1 VTVRA
6 LAGGA
11 LLAAGAALVAADPS
25 SSLVGGV
32 AQHTASKGETLQV
45 IGARYG
51 IDVATLTADND
62 LGARSAIRIGQVLV
76 IDNRHVVPGGVEEAT
91 IVVNIPQRM
100 LFYRS
105 GGRTL
110 GFPVAVGSSGWRTPL
125 RPFTVIAKET
135 DPTWDVPESI
145 AAEARAKGKSLPRA
159 IPPGPSNP
167 LGRHWLGLSV
177 GGVGIHG
184 TNAPGSIYRAGTH
197 GCIRVHPDDIARLFD
212 LVAVGTPGRFVYE
225 PVLVA
230 QDGNDVF
237 LEVHADVYR
246 RSAVNAM
253 DQAIAQAGE
262 LGLTDRI
269 DWVRAAVVVSA
280 RHGVARLVSK

>member
-1 VTVRA
+1 MTVRA
-6 LAGGA
+6 LAVAA
-11 LLAAGAALVAADPS
+11 LLAAGAALAAADPS

-32 AQHTASKGETLQV
+32 AQHTASKGETLQL

-51 IDVATLTADND
+51 IDAATVTADND
-62 LGARSAIRIGQVLV
+62 LGAGSAIRIGQVLV
-76 IDNRHVVPGGVEEAT
+76 IDNRHVVPDGVEEE
-91 IVVNIPQRM
+91 IVVNVPQRM
-100 LFYRS
+100 FFYRS
-105 GGRTL
+105 GGRAL
-110 GFPVAVGSSGWRTPL
+110 GFPVAVGSNGWRTPL

-145 AAEARAKGKSLPRA
+145 AAEARAKGKPLPRA

-230 QDGNDVF
+230 QDGDNVF

-246 RSAVNAM
+246 RSAVSAL
-253 DQAIAQAGE
+253 DQAIARAGE

-269 DWVRAAVVVSA
+269 DWVRAAAVVSA